1 MGVVFGVKFGPNL
14 VQYCK
19 KKKETGI
26 SMGFISIV
34 SHSLSHI
41 LGNNLASAFLMD

>member
-26 SMGFISIV
+26 SMGFFSIV